1 MPESLHDKTMR
12 EHGERYA
19 AQKATEKNFAG
30 YTGYTTKGSFWK
42 EQKKDLQDKLRCL
55 GGCVGTIISIAVVF
69 CALWLLVA
77 AIKWMWEHS

>member
-1 MPESLHDKTMR
+1 VPESLHDKTMR

-42 EQKKDLQDKLRCL
+42 EQKKDLQDKLRCVFSSAL
-55 GGCVGTIISIAVVF
+55 AHSEPELRGREKNTSAIPSPVGNRIN
-69 CALWLLVA
+69 
-77 AIKWMWEHS
+77 